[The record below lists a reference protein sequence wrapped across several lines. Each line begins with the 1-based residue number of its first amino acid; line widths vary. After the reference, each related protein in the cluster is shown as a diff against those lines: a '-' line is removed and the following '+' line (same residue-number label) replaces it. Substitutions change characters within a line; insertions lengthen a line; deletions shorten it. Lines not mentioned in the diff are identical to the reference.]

1 MTKFQAGDRATP
13 ITTESHKHISKGRFY
28 TILSVD
34 RHFVEITDD
43 IGVTSWWS
51 KDWFTKI
58 EGVKLDTAESLRDSY
73 KALQASLVSLQQQT
87 SQLESEKTKV
97 VEQLKEM
104 GFALIPSTPEQQI
117 AVSVQ
122 DIEDYSNPTKWKVGY
137 CVKCTNDQGWHG
149 EFVSGGNYK
158 ITYVDSQNIVVKGE
172 REDVNIRWDCRDF
185 EFYAP
190 F

>member
-13 ITTESHKHISKGRFY
+13 ITTDSHPHISKGCSY

-51 KDWFTKI
+51 KVWFTKI

-73 KALQASLVSLQQQT
+73 KALEASLVSLQEQV
-87 SQLESEKTKV
+87 SQIEAGKIKV

-104 GFALIPSTPEQQI
+104 GFALIPITPKQKI
-117 AVSVQ
+117 AVPVQ

-137 CVKCTNDQGWHG
+137 CVKCVNDQGWRG

-172 REDVNIRWDCRDF
+172 RGDVNIRWDYRDF